1 MLYEVINRCRFAIPE
16 ELEDAELFREL
27 NPKWRESET
36 SRWIVFEKLEHFEIV
51 FTEGLKDD
59 N

>member
-1 MLYEVINRCRFAIPE
+1 MLYEVITRCRFAIPE

-27 NPKWRESET
+27 YPKWRESKT
-36 SRWIVFEKLEHFEIV
+36 SSWIVFEQLEHFEIV
-51 FTEGLKDD
+51 FTEDFKND